1 MKRLYTFLM
10 LIFLTLPL
18 SGCGGGNVELSGST
32 KRLEIL
38 LNDTEFLCLDIPV
51 ELTVMKRD
59 NIHYWEY
66 TNDVGIYRM
75 TSTNTSAKLDEE
87 TGLYISDSAVIRN
100 FDDCCVVVN
109 CKGNLRDYFME
120 ALSTATISTKD
131 TNTYKEFGLEY
142 LPKYESKAES
152 MELVDDLYMPTGCE
166 EVLYEIYVS
175 RLYTE
180 GDKWL
185 QSTIVDA
192 KFEDLKDNLVTMALM
207 NSSPDKVQGWYESD
221 DMFYCY
227 SDGVIVGAKK
237 LAFNSWYV
245 YQGSA
250 GMEDYI
256 LTGINKIHGES
267 IAK

>member
-1 MKRLYTFLM
+1 MKRLFTFFFLF
-10 LIFLTLPL
+10 LLTLPL
-18 SGCGGGNVELSGST
+18 CSCSRGDVELSGAT

-51 ELTVMKRD
+51 EFTVIKRD

-75 TSTNTSAKLDEE
+75 TSKNTTAKLDEE

-109 CKGNLRDYFME
+109 CKGNLRDYFMK
-120 ALSTATISTKD
+120 ALSSATVSTKD
-131 TNTYKEFGLEY
+131 VNTYKEYGLKA
-142 LPKYESKAES
+142 LPSYESKADS
-152 MELVDDLYMPTGCE
+152 MELVDDLYMPLNCE
-166 EVLYEIYVS
+166 EMLYDIYVS

-192 KFEDLKDNLVTMALM
+192 KFEDLKDNLVTMALI
-207 NSSPDKVQGWYESD
+207 NSSPDKVQGWYQSD

-227 SDGVIVGAKK
+227 SDSVVVGAKK